1 MMHKHLKFIEL
12 LSAGSM
18 FPLLRELSGSSI
30 LLVSMSSTLLQDI
43 VSKGAEQEQEEEEY
57 ISLSI

>member
-12 LSAGSM
+12 LSVGSM

-43 VSKGAEQEQEEEEY
+43 VSKGAEEEEEEY

>member
-1 MMHKHLKFIEL
+1 MMHKLLKFIEL
-12 LSAGSM
+12 LSVGSM

-43 VSKGAEQEQEEEEY
+43 VSKGAEEEEEEY

>member
-12 LSAGSM
+12 LSVGSM
-18 FPLLRELSGSSI
+18 FPFRELSGSSI

-43 VSKGAEQEQEEEEY
+43 VSKGAEEEEEEY